1 MPETLPIT
9 PYVPQYITV
18 HLGAPSSNAENVTVS
33 FPDYV
38 KNVASSEIYPTWKTA
53 ALQANILAIIS
64 FALNRVYTEF
74 YPSRGYPFNITSS
87 TAYDQKFI
95 KGRNIFENIS
105 QLVDEMFNSYIR
117 RIGFVEPLAAKFC
130 NGTTVTCDGLS
141 QWGSQA
147 LAEDGADYMTILRYY
162 YGDNIELVTG
172 APVQG
177 IRYSYPGYPIRL
189 YDRGEAVQRIQVMLN
204 RISRDYPAI
213 PKIYPVDGIFGP
225 ATQAAVKKFQEI
237 FNLTPDGIVGNSTW
251 YKMVFLYVGVLE
263 LSELISEGQT
273 YYPSGSP
280 SSPYPDYLAPGAR
293 GEGVKVVQYLL
304 SVVSEFYNNIPAVAI
319 DGIYGPAT
327 KNAVIALQRMTGL
340 KQDGIVGQQTWAAL
354 YRLYAGITQAMS
366 DYTNVIPE
374 PFRPDLPDSQA
385 TGLTQ
390 YPGRTLALGSSDER
404 GGAS

>member
-1 MPETLPIT
+1 MPESLPIT

-18 HLGAPSSNAENVTVS
+18 HLGSPGSNAENVTVS

-38 KNVASSEIYPTWKTA
+38 KNVASSEIYPTWKPA
-53 ALQANILAIIS
+53 ALRANILAIIS

-105 QLVDEMFNSYIR
+105 QLVDELFNTYIR

-147 LAEDGADYMTILRYY
+147 MAEDGADYLTILRAY
-162 YGDNIELVTG
+162 YGDNIELVTN
-172 APVQG
+172 APVTG
-177 IRYSYPGYPIRL
+177 IRYSYPGYPIRRG
-189 YDRGEAVQRIQVMLN
+189 DRGEAVQRIQVMLN
-204 RISRDYPAI
+204 RISQDYPAI

-225 ATQAAVKKFQEI
+225 ATENAVKKFQQI
-237 FNLTPDGIVGNSTW
+237 FDLTADGIVGNGTW
-251 YKMVFLYVGVLE
+251 YKMVFLYVGVLD
-263 LSELISEGQT
+263 LAELISQGQT
-273 YYPSGSP
+273 YYPGSGGQPFP
-280 SSPYPDYLAPGAR
+280 SVLAEGAR
-293 GEGVKVVQYLL
+293 GDSVRTVQHVLNVVA
-304 SVVSEFYNNIPAVAI
+304 EFYPNIPSVAI

-327 KNAVIALQRMTGL
+327 RNAVIAVQRMSGL
-340 KQDGIVGQQTWAAL
+340 PQDGIMGPNTWKAL
-354 YRLYAGITQAMS
+354 YLLYAGIVDTVET
-366 DYTNVIPE
+366 YTNVIP
-374 PFRPDLPDSQA
+374 PAFRPDLPDSQA

-390 YPGRTLALGSSDER
+390 FPGRALTLGSAD
-404 GGAS
+404 